1 MNKALHADFIY
12 RPATTKA
19 QYAALITLAIISI
32 PILLQISWSITIAFG
47 FFWIIRLLML
57 YFKAPQLNKLALSGL
72 SILFIVLIFI
82 LSKSVLGQDGG
93 ISFLLMMALLKSF
106 ESKHIRDWQ
115 VLLLATLFITAGS
128 LLFSQNIV
136 NAIWTVSCLFLVLTS
151 LNILDGGKLSDA
163 SRYAARGMMYSL
175 PLTIILFIA
184 IPRLPEPLARFM
196 PAAES
201 SGTVGLSDTMEPGSF
216 SKLVEDDELVFNAI
230 FDDDFVPKN
239 EQLYW
244 RTLIMP
250 HFDGHTWH
258 MRQPFFH
265 DDMPQRFPKQKAVGY
280 ELLVKDW
287 QGYVPTLDYTI
298 EGEERRTRIFHT
310 ATAMVWRRSS
320 QLQRYHFTSV
330 LSSRMPEELNPRL
343 QQSYL
348 ELPERLN
355 PQTISLAKSIYQ
367 DSVSSE
373 DFILRTLDY
382 FKKQGFIYT
391 LEPPLLSGYENE
403 VDEFMFSTKQ
413 GFCGHYA
420 SAMAVMMRAVGL
432 PSRVVTG
439 YQGGSYDDSAKFW
452 QIRSKDA
459 HAWTE
464 VWLPE
469 TSEWARVDPTAAI
482 SNRSVSGINNSLPQ
496 GQFVGNSRIPLYL
509 SKFAAKAQFYW
520 QVLVVEYD
528 AKEQSQLFSK
538 LGLGRVSTSSILL
551 LIIFGG
557 MLSIIPMLIWWGI
570 RMRRQSHPLSDGFM
584 LMKKRLISDVDYVNS
599 MGPLDLMNE
608 LQLSGRLNNQLKQL
622 IDEYIELR
630 FKTNTPAKKAVW
642 SWYRRVK
649 KYRYHS

>member
-12 RPATTKA
+12 RPASIGA
-19 QYAALITLAIISI
+19 QYASLISLAIIAT
-32 PILLQISWSITIAFG
+32 PILLQISISITIAFG
-47 FFWIIRLLML
+47 VFWLIRLLML
-57 YFKAPQLNKLALSGL
+57 YFNAPQLNKLALSGL
-72 SILFIVLIFI
+72 SILFIFLII
-82 LSKSVLGQDGG
+82 VLSKSFFGQDGG

-128 LLFSQNIV
+128 LLFSQNII
-136 NAIWTVSCLFLVLTS
+136 NAIWTVSCLFLVLTC

-163 SRYAARGMMYSL
+163 SRYAARGMLFSL

-184 IPRLPEPLARFM
+184 IPRLPEPLIRFM

-201 SGTVGLSDTMEPGSF
+201 SGTVGLSDKMEPSSF
-216 SKLVEDDELVFNAI
+216 NKLVEDDELVFNAI
-230 FDDDFVPKN
+230 FDNNFIPKN

-250 HFDGHTWH
+250 YFDGHTWH

-265 DDMPQRFPKQKAVGY
+265 DDMQQRFPKQKAIGY

-287 QGYVPTLDYTI
+287 QGYIPTLDYTI
-298 EGEERRTRIFHT
+298 EGEARRTRIFHT

-320 QLQRYHFTSV
+320 QLQRYHFASV
-330 LSSRMPEELNPRL
+330 LSPRMPEQLNDRL
-343 QQSYL
+343 KQSYL
-348 ELPERLN
+348 ELPEGLN

-367 DSVSSE
+367 DSVNNE
-373 DFILRTLDY
+373 DFIVRTLDY

-391 LEPPLLSGYENE
+391 LEPPLLSEYENE
-403 VDEFMFSTKQ
+403 VDEFMFNTKQ

-420 SAMAVMMRAVGL
+420 SAMAVMMRAAGL

-439 YQGGSYDDSAKFW
+439 YQGGTYDDSANFW

-459 HAWTE
+459 HAWAE

-469 TSEWARVDPTAAI
+469 TSEWARVDPTAVI
-482 SNRSVSGINNSLPQ
+482 SNRSISGINDSLPQ
-496 GQFVGNSRIPLYL
+496 GQFIGNSLIPLSL
-509 SKFAAKAQFYW
+509 SKLAAKTQFYW
-520 QVLVVEYD
+520 QVMVVEYD
-528 AKEQSQLFSK
+528 AKEQSQLFRR
-538 LGLGRVSTSSILL
+538 LGLGRVSASSVLL

-557 MLSIIPMLIWWGI
+557 TLSIIPMLIWWRM

-584 LMKKRLISDVDYVNS
+584 LMKKRLISDVEYVNS

-608 LQLSGRLNNQLKQL
+608 LKLSGRLDNQLKQL
-622 IDEYIELR
+622 IDEYIDLR
-630 FKTNTPAKKAVW
+630 FKTNKPAKKAVW
-642 SWYRRVK
+642 TWYRKVK
-649 KYRYHS
+649 KYRYHQ